1 LLTSPTVESLND
13 KLMKKMTSTLAVK
26 SLAALAQESRLA
38 IFRSLV
44 QAGPEGLPAG
54 QLAETLGISPSSLTF
69 HMKELTH
76 AGLAVSRQEGRYV
89 IYSAQI
95 NSMNA
100 LLAYLTDNCC
110 GGNPCSPVTAI
121 RMPAKAKL

>member
-1 LLTSPTVESLND
+1 
-13 KLMKKMTSTLAVK
+13 MKKMTSTLAVK

-44 QAGPEGLPAG
+44 QAGPDGLPAG

-76 AGLAVSRQEGRYV
+76 SGLAVSRQEGRYV

-110 GGNPCSPVTAI
+110 GANPCTPVTAI
-121 RMPAKAKL
+121 RLPAKAKL

>member
-1 LLTSPTVESLND
+1 
-13 KLMKKMTSTLAVK
+13 MKKMTSMLAVK

-44 QAGPEGLPAG
+44 QASPEGLRAG

-76 AGLAVSRQEGRYV
+76 AGLAASRQEGRYV

-95 NSMNA
+95 TSMNT

-110 GGNPCSPVTAI
+110 DGNPYTPVTAI

>member
-1 LLTSPTVESLND
+1 
-13 KLMKKMTSTLAVK
+13 MKKMTSTLAVK

-69 HMKELTH
+69 HQDKKDVMSFIQHKSI
-76 AGLAVSRQEGRYV
+76 V
-89 IYSAQI
+89 
-95 NSMNA
+95 
-100 LLAYLTDNCC
+100 
-110 GGNPCSPVTAI
+110 
-121 RMPAKAKL
+121 

>member
-1 LLTSPTVESLND
+1 
-13 KLMKKMTSTLAVK
+13 MKKMTSTLAVK
-26 SLAALAQESRLA
+26 SLAALAQESRLS

-44 QAGPEGLPAG
+44 QAGPQGLPAG
-54 QLAETLGISPSSLTF
+54 QLAESLGISPSSLTF

-76 AGLAVSRQEGRYV
+76 SGLAESRQEGRYV

-100 LLAYLTDNCC
+100 LLTYLTDNCC
-110 GGNPCSPVTAI
+110 GGNPCSPVAACKPSRAI
-121 RMPAKAKL
+121 KKQPVKAGN

>member
-1 LLTSPTVESLND
+1 
-13 KLMKKMTSTLAVK
+13 MKKMNSTLAVK
-26 SLAALAQESRLA
+26 SLAALAQESRLT

-44 QAGPEGLPAG
+44 QAGPEGLTAG

-76 AGLAVSRQEGRYV
+76 SGLALSRQEGRYV

-95 NSMNA
+95 DSMNA

-110 GGNPCSPVTAI
+110 GGNPCTPVSTIKFA
-121 RMPAKAKL
+121 AKAK

>member
-1 LLTSPTVESLND
+1 MLEIHKQND
-13 KLMKKMTSTLAVK
+13 KFMKKMTSTLAVK

>member
-1 LLTSPTVESLND
+1 
-13 KLMKKMTSTLAVK
+13 MKKMTSKVAVK

-44 QAGPEGLPAG
+44 QAGSEGLTAG
-54 QLAETLGISPSSLTF
+54 QVAETLGISPSSLTF

-100 LLAYLTDNCC
+100 LLAYLRTTVVVVIAAHQ
-110 GGNPCSPVTAI
+110 SPPSACLLKPSCNSNKTHTND
-121 RMPAKAKL
+121 

>member
-1 LLTSPTVESLND
+1 
-13 KLMKKMTSTLAVK
+13 MKKMTSPLAVK
-26 SLAALAQESRLA
+26 ALAALAQESRLS

-44 QAGPEGLPAG
+44 QVGPEGLPAG
-54 QLAETLGISPSSLTF
+54 QLAENLGISPSSLTF

-76 AGLAVSRQEGRYV
+76 AGLAESRQEGRYV

-100 LLAYLTDNCC
+100 LLTYLTDNCC
-110 GGNPCSPVTAI
+110 GGNPCSPVSTI
-121 RMPAKAKL
+121 KHPAKAKS

>member
-1 LLTSPTVESLND
+1 
-13 KLMKKMTSTLAVK
+13 MKKMTSTLAVK

-110 GGNPCSPVTAI
+110 GGNPSHPSPPSACLLKPSCNSNKTHTND
-121 RMPAKAKL
+121 

>member
-1 LLTSPTVESLND
+1 
-13 KLMKKMTSTLAVK
+13 MKKMNSTLAVK
-26 SLAALAQESRLA
+26 SLAALAQESRLT

-44 QAGPEGLPAG
+44 QAGPEGLTAG

-69 HMKELTH
+69 HMKELTRS
-76 AGLAVSRQEGRYV
+76 GLALSRQAGRYV

-95 NSMNA
+95 DSMNA

-110 GGNPCSPVTAI
+110 GGNPCTPVSTIKFAV
-121 RMPAKAKL
+121 KAK

>member
-1 LLTSPTVESLND
+1 
-13 KLMKKMTSTLAVK
+13 MKKMTSPLAVK
-26 SLAALAQESRLA
+26 ALAALAQESRLS

-44 QAGPEGLPAG
+44 QVGPEGLPAG
-54 QLAETLGISPSSLTF
+54 QLAENLGISPSSLTF

-76 AGLAVSRQEGRYV
+76 AGLAESRQEGRYV

-100 LLAYLTDNCC
+100 LLTYLTDNCC
-110 GGNPCSPVTAI
+110 GGNPCSPVSTI
-121 RMPAKAKL
+121 KHPAKANS

>member
-1 LLTSPTVESLND
+1 
-13 KLMKKMTSTLAVK
+13 MKKMTSTLAVK

-44 QAGPEGLPAG
+44 QSGPEGLPAG
-54 QLAETLGISPSSLTF
+54 QLAESLGISPSSLTF

-76 AGLAVSRQEGRYV
+76 SSLAISRQEGRYV

-95 NSMNA
+95 TSMNA

-110 GGNPCSPVTAI
+110 GGNHCTPVTAI
-121 RMPAKAKL
+121 RMPVKAKL

>member
-1 LLTSPTVESLND
+1 
-13 KLMKKMTSTLAVK
+13 MKKMTSTLAVK

-44 QAGPEGLPAG
+44 QSGPKGLPAG
-54 QLAETLGISPSSLTF
+54 QLAESLGISPSSLTF

-76 AGLAVSRQEGRYV
+76 AGLAASRQEGRYV

-95 NSMNA
+95 TSMNA

-110 GGNPCSPVTAI
+110 GRNHCTPVTAI

>member
-1 LLTSPTVESLND
+1 
-13 KLMKKMTSTLAVK
+13 MKKMTSTLAVK

-38 IFRSLV
+38 VFRSLV
-44 QAGPEGLPAG
+44 QAGPEGLSAG

-76 AGLAVSRQEGRYV
+76 SGLAASRQEGRYV

-110 GGNPCSPVTAI
+110 GGNPCSPVTTI

>member
-1 LLTSPTVESLND
+1 
-13 KLMKKMTSTLAVK
+13 MKKMTSTVAVK

-76 AGLAVSRQEGRYV
+76 AGLAISRQEGRYV